1 MFQNTTGW
9 YGTRNG
15 RCRVKLCQCQEEV
28 LPSSRWFRLSFA
40 TLTSAKNMGA
50 TPVSARLL
58 LKYSS
63 PVPLN
68 TPLFVSFFFVLL
80 RVTFILFFSFVSSQT
95 SAQFSFK
102 KEITV
107 LQSYIL
113 SFSLY
118 AQFHLFF
125 GLGRIQLTDKDFLTI
140 FNSV

>member
-1 MFQNTTGW
+1 MSCETLPMPRRSTSFFAVVSPLV
-9 YGTRNG
+9 RH
-15 RCRVKLCQCQEEV
+15 VDECQ
-28 LPSSRWFRLSFA
+28 
-40 TLTSAKNMGA
+40 KMGA

-80 RVTFILFFSFVSSQT
+80 RVTFFLFFSFVSSQT

-107 LQSYIL
+107 LQSFIL
-113 SFSLY
+113 SFSLS